1 MIQTSDRFKD
11 HVARA
16 LTDADLKIALN
27 RTTGLLQTRRKQV
40 IAEYAEYGEAR
51 KRAQA
56 IKDHTL
62 QHLDHY
68 LEMFEANATANGA
81 TVHWAKTPQ
90 EARRII
96 TEICKAAEAKTA
108 TRVKSMLGE
117 EIGIADAL
125 KAAGVERIETDLAE
139 HIIQLAED
147 PPSHIVMP
155 AMHKTHEQVATLFDE
170 KHRVAPD
177 SHDIPDLVG
186 SARRELRQK
195 FLNADVGISG
205 ANFLIAETGATVTV
219 TNEGNSELTCTPPK
233 THIVTV
239 GIEKIVPGME
249 HASVFLRLLSRAAI
263 GAEITQYT
271 TFYNGPKRS
280 GDADGPEDYHIVLVD
295 NHRTE
300 MLGSDLEPMLRCIR
314 CGACMNH
321 CPVYA
326 AVGGHAY
333 GAVYPGPMGSV
344 LTPALSS
351 LEAAKDLPNAC
362 TLNGR
367 CKEVCP
373 VNIPLPDMLRNLRAR
388 QWDANLPTRVSKT
401 ALGAWGFLATRPKLY
416 RLVTGLG
423 VHGIRLWAFGR
434 SRIRRMPFAGGWVK
448 HRDLPR
454 PEKGSFM
461 QQYNASEHAARKRK

>member
-1 MIQTSDRFKD
+1 MIQTSDRFRE

-16 LTDADLKIALN
+16 LTDDNLKVALT
-27 RTTGLLQTRRKQV
+27 RTTGLLQARRRQV
-40 IAEYAEYGEAR
+40 IDEYGEYDEAR
-51 KRAQA
+51 KRAEA

-62 QHLDHY
+62 RHLDHY
-68 LEMFEANATANGA
+68 LEMFEANAVANGA
-81 TVHWAKTPQ
+81 VVHWAKTPA
-90 EARRII
+90 EARRIV
-96 TEICKAAEAKTA
+96 TKICTNAGAKTA

-117 EIGIADAL
+117 EIGIAEAL
-125 KAAGVERIETDLAE
+125 TDAGVERIETDLAE

-155 AMHKTHEQVATLFDE
+155 AMHKTREQVATLFDN
-170 KHRVAPD
+170 KHKLAPD
-177 SHDIPDLVG
+177 SHDTPDLVG

-233 THIVTV
+233 VHIVTA
-239 GIEKIVPGME
+239 GIEKIIPGMA
-249 HASVFLRLLSRAAI
+249 HASIFLRLLSRAAI

-271 TFYNGPKRS
+271 TFYNGPKRPS
-280 GDADGPEDYHIVLVD
+280 DADGPEAYHIVLVD
-295 NHRTE
+295 NHRTD
-300 MLGSDLEPMLRCIR
+300 MLGSDLQPMLRCIR

-351 LEAAKDLPNAC
+351 LKAAKDLPNAC

-388 QWDANLPTRVSKT
+388 QWDANLASPVTKV
-401 ALGAWGFLATRPKLY
+401 ALAGWSFLARRPKLY
-416 RLVTGLG
+416 HLLTGLG
-423 VHGIRLWAFGR
+423 VHGLRVWAFGR

-461 QQYNASEHAARKRK
+461 QQYNASAHGTRARK

>member
-170 KHRVAPD
+170 MHGVAPD

-239 GIEKIVPGME
+239 GIEKIVPGMD

>member
-1 MIQTSDRFKD
+1 MIQTSDRFRE
-11 HVARA
+11 HVTRA
-16 LTDADLKIALN
+16 LGDADLKVALG
-27 RTTGLLQTRRKQV
+27 RTTSLLQTRRRQV
-40 IAEYAEYGEAR
+40 IDEYGEYPEAR
-51 KRAQA
+51 QRAQA

-62 QHLDHY
+62 AHLDHY
-68 LEMFEANATANGA
+68 LEMFEANAIANGA
-81 TVHWAKTPQ
+81 TVHWASTPDQ
-90 EARRII
+90 ARRII
-96 TEICKAAEAKTA
+96 RDICVKAGAKTA

-125 KAAGVERIETDLAE
+125 QEAGVERIETDLAE
-139 HIIQLAED
+139 HIIQLAGD

-155 AMHKTHEQVATLFDE
+155 AMHKTREQVAELFDR
-170 KHRVAPD
+170 KHQVAPD
-177 SHDIPDLVG
+177 THDVTDLVA

-195 FLNADVGISG
+195 FLSADIGISG
-205 ANFLIAETGATVTV
+205 ANFLIADTGGTVTV
-219 TNEGNSELTCTPPK
+219 TNEGNCELTCTPPK
-233 THIVTV
+233 VHIVTA
-239 GIEKIVPGME
+239 GIEKIIPGMD

-271 TFYNGPKRS
+271 TFYNGPKRA
-280 GDADGPEDYHIVLVD
+280 GDADGPEEYHIVLVD
-295 NHRTE
+295 NHRSE
-300 MLGSDLEPMLRCIR
+300 MLGTEMQPMLRCIR

-344 LTPALSS
+344 LTPVLSS
-351 LEAAKDLPNAC
+351 LKEAKDLPNAC

-373 VNIPLPDMLRNLRAR
+373 VNIPLPDMLRSLRAR
-388 QWDANLPTRVSKT
+388 QWEARLTPPVTKLALRVW
-401 ALGAWGFLATRPKLY
+401 AFAAQRPALY
-416 RLVTGLG
+416 RLVSGLA
-423 VHGIRLWAFGR
+423 VHGLRLWAFGR
-434 SRIRRMPFAGGWVK
+434 PRIRRMPLAGGWLR

-461 QQYNASEHAARKRK
+461 QQYNASVHASRSRR